1 MGLSTRP
8 TVIEQELNVVSPTQ
22 QGALGAEANTLDGRV
37 YRYGLVGAA
46 TLALGKLTTAPL
58 GVANHQNLVVPAAS
72 NIAVGSQQVTVT
84 LGGTAATANQYA
96 GGYLQVYDGTG
107 AGQNLLI
114 RNHPAQASTTGN
126 LTLNLVD
133 PLSTAIVAGTSKV
146 SLAVHPMTNL
156 IISDAS
162 GTATTDVFGGVPD
175 VSVTAANYG
184 WFQVRGVTNVLI
196 DGTPAVGSG
205 VIQGT
210 VAGSVAVEA
219 ATTVTSRIGVVY
231 SVAGV
236 TTKYGF
242 VNLAIA

>member
-8 TVIEQELNVVSPTQ
+8 TVVEQELNVVSSTQ
-22 QGALGAEANTLDGRV
+22 QGALGTEDNTLDGRV
-37 YRYGLVGAA
+37 YRYGLAGAS
-46 TLALGKLTTAPL
+46 TLAVGKLTQAPL

-72 NIAVGSQQVTVT
+72 NIAVGSTSVTVT

-96 GGYLQVYDGTG
+96 GGYLQVFDGTG
-107 AGQNLLI
+107 AGQNMLI
-114 RNHPAQASTTGN
+114 RNHAAQSSTTGN

-133 PLSTAIVAGTSKV
+133 PLTTAIVAGTSKI
-146 SLAVHPMTNL
+146 SLAVHPMANI

-162 GTATTDVFGGVPD
+162 GTAVTDVFDGVPD
-175 VSVTAANYG
+175 VAVTNANYG
-184 WFQVRGVTNVLI
+184 WFQVRGVTNVLV

-210 VAGSVAVEA
+210 TAGAVAVEA
-219 ATTVTSRIGVVY
+219 AASVTQRVGVVY
-231 SVAGV
+231 SVAAV
-236 TTKYGF
+236 STKYTF

>member
-1 MGLSTRP
+1 MGLSMRP
-8 TVIEQELNVVSPTQ
+8 VVVEQELNVISATQ
-22 QGALGAEANTLDGRV
+22 QGALGTEANTLDGRV
-37 YRYGLVGAA
+37 YRYGLAGAS
-46 TLALGKLTTAPL
+46 TLALGKLTQAPL

-72 NIAVGSQQVTVT
+72 MVAVGSQQVTVT
-84 LGGTAATANQYA
+84 LGGTGATANQYA

-133 PLSTAIVAGTSKV
+133 PITTTILAGTSKI
-146 SLAVHPMTNL
+146 SLAVHPMTNI

-162 GTATTDVFGGVPD
+162 GSATTDVFTGVPD
-175 VSVTAANYG
+175 VAVTAANYG

-219 ATTVTSRIGVVY
+219 ATTVTSRVGVMY
-231 SVAGV
+231 GVAGV

-242 VNLAIA
+242 VNLSIA